1 MLRIGLFLLT
11 NLAIIIVASIS
22 LSLLGVNSILADNG
36 VDLNLTSLLIFCAV
50 FGFIGSFV
58 SLLLSKFMAKMSTKT
73 KIIQQPAN
81 EQEDRKSVV

>member
-50 FGFIGSFV
+50 FGFIGSG
-58 SLLLSKFMAKMSTKT
+58 
-73 KIIQQPAN
+73 P
-81 EQEDRKSVV
+81 